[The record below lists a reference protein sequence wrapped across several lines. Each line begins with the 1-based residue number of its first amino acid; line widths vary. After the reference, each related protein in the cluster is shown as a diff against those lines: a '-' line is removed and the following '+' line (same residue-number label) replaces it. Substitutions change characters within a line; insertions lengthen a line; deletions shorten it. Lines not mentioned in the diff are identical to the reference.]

1 MPCWQTGGP
10 LMIWKLFNACVLLI
24 TLIEINTLY
33 KYELSRKCRYIMY
46 IVLFLVLNYTSL
58 LFSRQMLR

>member
-1 MPCWQTGGP
+1 
-10 LMIWKLFNACVLLI
+10 MIWKLFNACVLLI